1 MCLSAEW
8 KDQAKTKLNLTNARN
23 WVFFVFT
30 MNLVIEKK
38 NQDKTGLSLVY

>member
-23 WVFFVFT
+23 WGFFCIH
-30 MNLVIEKK
+30 NELG
-38 NQDKTGLSLVY
+38 N